1 LALVARTAVTDVG
14 ALAWLALAFAALLV
28 GFAKT
33 AIGGAASI
41 SVAVFATV
49 TQARASTGALLAL
62 LLVGDVVAVLSYRGH
77 AQWGMLLRLLP
88 AVVVGVVAGAIFV
101 ERVDDTVMKRT
112 IGVILLFL
120 VAVGIWQRG
129 RVRDGP
135 TLASHQATGGYGVL
149 AGFTTMV
156 ANAGGPV
163 MAMYLLAARL
173 EVLRFLGTT
182 AWFFFLVNLIKLP
195 FSIRLG
201 LVTRSSLL
209 LDITLVPLV
218 LVGTVVGRFVI
229 RSIDQGRF
237 ETLVLVFTVVSTVP
251 LLV

>member
-1 LALVARTAVTDVG
+1 
-14 ALAWLALAFAALLV
+14 
-28 GFAKT
+28 
-33 AIGGAASI
+33 
-41 SVAVFATV
+41 
-49 TQARASTGALLAL
+49 
-62 LLVGDVVAVLSYRGH
+62 
-77 AQWGMLLRLLP
+77 
-88 AVVVGVVAGAIFV
+88 
-101 ERVDDTVMKRT
+101 
-112 IGVILLFL
+112 
-120 VAVGIWQRG
+120 
-129 RVRDGP
+129 
-135 TLASHQATGGYGVL
+135 VL